1 MSPLCCFLINY
12 LPNSCWSDWQSEQ
25 EKWNLWSQHRDLWWA
40 TIKISG
46 EPPLKALPQ
55 AIKVSVSWTNLT
67 RGQGGEWNSPKS
79 PISWFASQRKL
90 LFEISPNLVSV
101 GTISR
106 CWAECRAHFFP
117 PLLVRHLLGHFEH
130 ISCPP
135 PSSTAHF
142 GSVCFFELCKAILSL
157 KFCCLALFQTS
168 GQWQF
173 WSSSFHS
180 PDSYNGP
187 LKIWCFPF
195 HSQHHKTHVGSLL

>member
-1 MSPLCCFLINY
+1 MSPLCCCLINY

-25 EKWNLWSQHRDLWWA
+25 EKWNLNMGDLWW
-40 TIKISG
+40 
-46 EPPLKALPQ
+46 PPLKALPQ
-55 AIKVSVSWTNLT
+55 AIKVDSVSWTNLT

-135 PSSTAHF
+135 SSSTAHF
-142 GSVCFFELCKAILSL
+142 GSVCFFDLCKAILSL
-157 KFCCLALFQTS
+157 KLFCLSLFQTS
-168 GQWQF
+168 GNF
-173 WSSSFHS
+173 DIHLFIALTVTMAH
-180 PDSYNGP
+180 
-187 LKIWCFPF
+187 
-195 HSQHHKTHVGSLL
+195 

>member
-106 CWAECRAHFFP
+106 SWAECRAHFFP
-117 PLLVRHLLGHFEH
+117 PLLVRHLPQRL
-130 ISCPP
+130 ISARSASL
-135 PSSTAHF
+135 SSAKQ
-142 GSVCFFELCKAILSL
+142 SCLSN
-157 KFCCLALFQTS
+157 FVVSLFQTS